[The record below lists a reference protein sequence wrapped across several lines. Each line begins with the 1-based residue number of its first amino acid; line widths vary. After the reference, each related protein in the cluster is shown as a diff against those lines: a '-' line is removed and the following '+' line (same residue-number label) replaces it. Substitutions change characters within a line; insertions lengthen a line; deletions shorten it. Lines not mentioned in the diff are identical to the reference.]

1 MSKLASN
8 AVAAPG
14 NRKLKI
20 QIGVCKR
27 MKKEVASYEKEV
39 LTNEARVQKM
49 RDDGKDI
56 YDIRKQEEVLQE
68 SYMMVPDSKGRC
80 ETAIA
85 ELANVLE
92 EFSDDQELD
101 AALVKEAKELVES
114 QQLQQESA

>member
-1 MSKLASN
+1 
-8 AVAAPG
+8 
-14 NRKLKI
+14 
-20 QIGVCKR
+20 

-68 SYMMVPDSKGRC
+68 SYMMVPDSKARC

-85 ELANVLE
+85 ELQNVLE
-92 EFSDDQELD
+92 EFNDDQDLD

-114 QQLQQESA
+114 EQQQQLPQEST